1 MRSLGLIEFSTMSY
15 GSTREVVA
23 LWAGI
28 LAEEKQREAEQEA
41 LRRAALEP
49 IWKRELKRL
58 REPGQQLEL
67 PLLPAEIV
75 LPTEWDA
82 LFTGEQLSAFLAF
95 LALSA
100 RSREPK
106 ARLAQRAREL
116 PAPHHTTP

>member
-41 LRRAALEP
+41 LHQAALEP

-67 PLLPAEIV
+67 PLLPAELV
-75 LPTEWDA
+75 LPTECDA
-82 LFTGEQLSAFLAF
+82 LFTGERLSAFLSLLAF
-95 LALSA
+95 SA
-100 RSREPK
+100 R
-106 ARLAQRAREL
+106 ARGPQRRL
-116 PAPHHTTP
+116 